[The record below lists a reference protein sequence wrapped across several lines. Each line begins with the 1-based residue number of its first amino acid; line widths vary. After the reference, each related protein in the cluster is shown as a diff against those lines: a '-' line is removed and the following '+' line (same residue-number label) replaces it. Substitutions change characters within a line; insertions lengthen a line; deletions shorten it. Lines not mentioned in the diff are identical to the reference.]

1 MKKVW
6 KYFAVGLFSLLS
18 VNAWA
23 AHSPLEE
30 EYTRLPLHLV
40 RGEGTLLY
48 SDSPEYPTRYGVL
61 AEGTAK
67 KGKARV
73 YYYHV
78 NEMKKPARLVVYAKS
93 DAPRK
98 ISVTRTLRGDPSRAY
113 VPTGRT
119 LSFREAVAEKDPVRD
134 ISLSGGERVVIFEDN
149 PRGVKPNDLVSG
161 IVEIETETPVTIGTA
176 ILPMSIDI
184 LSETELQKAKYIP
197 VDEHELRGTY
207 DRDLYWETDPW
218 DFEKG
223 NAEIWIGEEESFC
236 IGYDEIDKVARQNYG
251 NYGITYHIRV
261 KTKGK
266 GTYRLFINPQ
276 GGAYMGTFRIGQN
289 EKLMRTFRTDGG
301 RAPRIFGH
309 ETTEDWMPLGIWTT
323 GRDLLIRFI
332 PAGATYL
339 PLRFLLVKE

>member
-6 KYFAVGLFSLLS
+6 KYFAVGLLPLIS

-23 AHSPLEE
+23 ASPLDE
-30 EYTRLPLHLV
+30 EYTRLPMHLV

-78 NEMKKPARLVVYAKS
+78 NETKKPARLVVYAKS

-98 ISVTRTLRGDPSRAY
+98 IFVTRTLRGDPSRAY

-161 IVEIETETPVTIGTA
+161 IVEIEAETPVTVGTA
-176 ILPMSIDI
+176 FLPV
-184 LSETELQKAKYIP
+184 SENTDELQRAKY
-197 VDEHELRGTY
+197 VETDSHELRGTFESE
-207 DRDLYWETDPW
+207 LYWETEPW
-218 DFEKG
+218 DFKRG
-223 NAEIWIGEEESFC
+223 AAEIYIGAEDSFR
-236 IGYDEIDKVARQNYG
+236 IGYDEIDKAPRQDFG
-251 NYGITYHIRV
+251 NYGIAYHIRV
-261 KTKGK
+261 RTKGK
-266 GTYRLFINPQ
+266 GAYKLFINPQ
-276 GGAYMGTFRIGQN
+276 GGVYMGTFRIGQN
-289 EKLMRTFRTDGG
+289 EKILRVFRTDAG
-301 RAPRIFGH
+301 ASPKMFGH
-309 ETTEDWMPLGIWTT
+309 GTTEDWAEAGTWQA
-323 GRDLLIRFI
+323 GRDLFIRFI

-339 PLRFLLVKE
+339 PIRFLLVKE